1 MIKDSNIVINR
12 HEYLQK
18 EHVIRTVI
26 RDAMIINYTDN
37 GVEVGNKTEVVMQYK
52 DCTFFNFVLWGV
64 VGSSFCILGM
74 MGNALSFTAFHK
86 DRRTPAVTLL
96 QCLACSDFVLL
107 SAVFITDDIPYAC
120 DYSPTCENFWN
131 VWPYIRYIWLITPLS
146 HMCSIW
152 FVVLIA
158 INRFWAICLPHSM
171 NRFWSIQQTIRYI
184 AGVIFCVF
192 IFNLPRFFE
201 YRISLVLEDDNVT
214 TTLHEERTSFG
225 QHYGYKVVYKT
236 YLVNVL
242 LILVPLLTLLILTI
256 IILVSIQSQKKGNVG
271 KPKTTLSKA
280 SQEITFVLSLV
291 LVVAIVCQTP
301 LAVFHFVRYS
311 YRYYCGDFVF
321 YLDNISKLFVTINS
335 SINFVI
341 YCLFSSRFRRLL
353 IATALCKGRNW
364 LQQIEPYSSTRRDYS
379 MSYLR
384 G

>member
-1 MIKDSNIVINR
+1 MRYDAIVDVLAQNTSAMPN
-12 HEYLQK
+12 YLP
-18 EHVIRTVI
+18 
-26 RDAMIINYTDN
+26 NYTEN
-37 GVEVGNKTEVVMQYK
+37 RLVEENNRTEVVIQWQ
-52 DCTFFNFVLWGV
+52 DCSFFNFVLWGV

-74 MGNALSFTAFHK
+74 MGNALSFTAFQK

-107 SAVFITDDIPYAC
+107 LAVFITDDIPYAC
-120 DYSPTCENFWN
+120 DYSPTCENIWN
-131 VWPYIRYIWLITPLS
+131 FWPYIRYIWLMTPMS

-158 INRFWAICLPHSM
+158 M
-171 NRFWSIQQTIRYI
+171 NRYWAVCKPHNMHQFWSLQRTVIYVI
-184 AGVIFCVF
+184 GVICMVF
-192 IFNLPRFFE
+192 VFNMPRFFE
-201 YRISLVLEDDNVT
+201 YKMVSVLQDDNVT
-214 TTLHEERTSFG
+214 VLVQERRTEFG
-225 QHYGYKVVYKT
+225 MHYAYKFVYKA
-236 YLVNVL
+236 YLVNIL
-242 LILVPLLTLLILTI
+242 LILLPLLTLILLTI
-256 IILVSIQSQKKGNVG
+256 PIIHAIRMQKKANKG

-301 LAVFHFVRYS
+301 LAVFHFIRNE
-311 YRYYCGDFVF
+311 YRIKCGDFVN

-353 IATALCKGRNW
+353 IATAFCKGKNW
-364 LQQIEPYSSTRRDYS
+364 LQQIEPYSSTRREYG